1 MRQPATGSYAM
12 TKAIAA
18 LNACSIANARKATE
32 TGCLKK
38 QNQPRGCHGKAAATP
53 KLVEDRFHAQ
63 SKSCRFIAPSPTHRS
78 QVQADKNLL
87 TVTIK
92 QAILL
97 TRLHR
102 FARLPRI
109 APSDIYVHHSIL
121 QWRDRSSFS
130 LDSLLSLINRH
141 LSVHIKLS

>member
-1 MRQPATGSYAM
+1 M

-78 QVQADKNLL
+78 QVQADASKTPLLWMQPL
-87 TVTIK
+87 TVTIE
-92 QAILL
+92 QAVLL

-102 FARLPRI
+102 LARLPRAI
-109 APSDIYVHHSIL
+109 TPLRRNVL
-121 QWRDRSSFS
+121 PQ
-130 LDSLLSLINRH
+130 
-141 LSVHIKLS
+141 